1 MSNKEWLA
9 NLKVGDK
16 VAILVRNGYRSGV
29 VSRLTKTQIV
39 LKDGNKFNR
48 ESGYLVGRTD
58 SWTYSAYIQPI
69 TDEILKEWRRNWLL
83 KEFYNYDIKQIS
95 NENLE
100 KIVTLLKELEVEK
113 E

>member
-1 MSNKEWLA
+1 MSDKEWLA
-9 NLKVGDK
+9 SLKVGDK
-16 VAILVRNGYRSGV
+16 VAISIRNGYRIGE

-48 ESGYLVGRTD
+48 ESGYLVGRN
-58 SWTYSAYIQPI
+58 ACNQPVYIQSI

-100 KIVTLLKELEVEK
+100 KIVALLKELGVEK